1 MKFPGYNGRDNVR
14 ATHRLIT
21 DALGIPHLKLLTGMS
36 SGAEHSVQFAV
47 SYPDFMT
54 AILPINGGGLWGTQ
68 GFFTGSLMTSSI
80 EVCKG
85 WNDGNYDKNPQQCAT
100 NAASVQIFYFYTR
113 DWWDQYVDT
122 PEAYTKWRNTWGEYY
137 LDIQDARDLYYRV
150 MAWYRGWIGDTP
162 GFENDLDAIF
172 ASIKAKT
179 LFIYN
184 PYDGFYSPQHVEL
197 QVKAIRD
204 ARAVAIDSIGGH
216 ITCCNADP
224 QATREMG
231 DVIREFLIELD
242 GE

>member
-1 MKFPGYNGRDNVR
+1 
-14 ATHRLIT
+14 
-21 DALGIPHLKLLTGMS
+21 
-36 SGAEHSVQFAV
+36 
-47 SYPDFMT
+47 
-54 AILPINGGGLWGTQ
+54 
-68 GFFTGSLMTSSI
+68 
-80 EVCKG
+80 
-85 WNDGNYDKNPQQCAT
+85 
-100 NAASVQIFYFYTR
+100 
-113 DWWDQYVDT
+113 
-122 PEAYTKWRNTWGEYY
+122 
-137 LDIQDARDLYYRV
+137 
-150 MAWYRGWIGDTP
+150 MAWHRGWIGDTP